1 MDFLQA
7 NWYWVALAVF
17 SGGWL
22 LIETLRAQGDKT
34 QLSPLEATMMINRE
48 DAAVLD
54 VRDLGEYEQRHIPN
68 ARHIPLSELPKR
80 GGELGK
86 YKARP
91 LIVYCASGMRS
102 ASAISALRK
111 EGFENLFNLRGG
123 LQEWE
128 KAGLPVTRKKKGK

>member
-7 NWYWVALAVF
+7 NWYWIALAVF

-22 LIETLRAQGDKT
+22 LIDTLRAQGDST

-48 DAAVLD
+48 DAVVLD
-54 VRDLGEYEQRHIPN
+54 VRDLGEYGQGHIPN
-68 ARHIPLSELPKR
+68 ALHIPLSELPKR
-80 GGELGK
+80 SGELAK

-91 LIVYCASGMRS
+91 IIVYCASGMRS
-102 ASAISALRK
+102 ASAVSTLRK
-111 EGFENLFNLRGG
+111 EGLEKLFNLRGG

-128 KAGLPVTRKKKGK
+128 KAGLPVNRKKKGK